1 MAQKVLAVRGNKGAR
16 SVLHSCDHTP
26 LGPLPPKIWD
36 PKISKI

>member
-16 SVLHSCDHTP
+16 SVLQSCDLTP
-26 LGPLPPKIWD
+26 LGPLAPKMWG